1 MKYYLKLL
9 LFALALIVL
18 FTACKKEINTP
29 NNQNKSINDVLI
41 PDGFNWE
48 TYKDVQIDVKVEA
61 SHAVNAKSKISIF
74 IGNPDSGGDLMIT
87 GPASKD
93 KDFSNRLRI
102 PSYLQMVYI
111 QCEYPFGGRQIEE
124 VPVSGNAVG
133 YTFIETKSAPT
144 SQNYKETGEI
154 GPECND
160 CFQEISGSGSVTING
175 GNMYCVT
182 DEFTGS
188 LTFEGWNGGGT
199 LKVCGTANVSGT
211 FQLGPN
217 CHIIVTQD
225 GSLTM
230 NSPSSYGTT
239 ASVTVYENASLTING
254 EYTTNGA
261 FFANQGELLIIGNL
275 NIQNLA
281 NQFTNLGNVTVNGSV
296 QVNNELFN
304 NSGTLTI
311 NDGNFTSNSG
321 CATTNSGTFDVNDG
335 YVNITGGTFDNTGI
349 MTVDGDNFRL
359 NTSTI
364 FTNSGDITFT
374 STGNKFEVNTSTLN
388 NHGFVTVNGSLYF
401 NASAVVLNSCGMS
414 CTSVLEINS
423 SNFVNNTGYLK
434 GAQEIKINT
443 NSGQINLNDGSM
455 ISTQNFTYNQGSI
468 VGSGSLSTIKV
479 SGTFSFYQST
489 TYVNGSIEAVCD
501 DYNYVQGNQASHFIN
516 GATAVGLN
524 EGSNYIAVSGC
535 NPEGFGAPQFTD
547 SDGDGVPDD
556 QDDYPADFYR
566 AFNSYFPSETTHACL
581 VFEDLWPH
589 KGDYD
594 FNDLVVDVWG
604 TEVTNAN
611 DDLVEIFINFDVK
624 AVGASYVNG
633 FGWQYSSLV
642 PTDIQSV
649 TGGVLHPGGV
659 VLNNLNGTEAGQDSA
674 VIVVVENVEDVLNRV
689 GGSMYNTLE
698 NGFVGV
704 SDEVNVYIYFGEQ
717 TPIDRSLIQN
727 GDAYN
732 IFLIQNQV
740 RTVEVHLPGR
750 VPTDKMNMSLFG
762 TGQDASGVNGP
773 AYYYKTINGL
783 PWALLLMES
792 FDHPIEKIEIS
803 QAYLHFVE
811 WAESGGSTYTDW
823 YYNTAPGYRD
833 VTKIWGAD

>member
-1 MKYYLKLL
+1 MKYLKLL

-18 FTACKKEINTP
+18 FTACKKEISSPDNP
-29 NNQNKSINDVLI
+29 SKSINDILV

-48 TYKDVQIDVKVEA
+48 TYRDVQIDIKVEA
-61 SHAVNAKSKISIF
+61 THAVNAKSKISVF
-74 IGNPDSGGDLMIT
+74 RGDPFNGGDLMIT

-93 KDFSNRLRI
+93 QDFSSKMRI
-102 PSYLQMVYI
+102 PSYLQELFI
-111 QCEYPFGGRQIEE
+111 QCEFPFGGKQ
-124 VPVSGNAVG
+124 VTQVLVSGNEVS
-133 YTFIETKSAPT
+133 YTFSETKAEPVT
-144 SQNYKETGEI
+144 QNSKSTGEI

-160 CFQEISGSGSVTING
+160 CFQVISGSGSVTING
-175 GNMYCVT
+175 GNIFCVT
-182 DEFTGS
+182 DNFTGS

-225 GSLTM
+225 GSLTI
-230 NSPSSYGTT
+230 NPPSSYGTT
-239 ASVTVYENASLTING
+239 ASITVYENASLTISG
-254 EYTTNGA
+254 AYTTNGA
-261 FFANQGELLIIGNL
+261 FFANQGDLVINGNLSVQNLTNQFINMGELLI
-275 NIQNLA
+275 
-281 NQFTNLGNVTVNGSV
+281 NGSV

-311 NDGNFTSNSG
+311 NNGNFTSNSG
-321 CATTNSGTFDVNDG
+321 CAMTNSGIFDVNTG
-335 YVNITGGTFDNTGI
+335 YVNISGGTFDNTGT
-349 MTVDGDNFRL
+349 MTVDGDYFRL

-374 STGNKFEVNTSTLN
+374 STGNRFEVNTSTLN
-388 NHGFVTVNGSLYF
+388 NHGFITVNGSMYF

-414 CTSVLEINS
+414 CTNVLEINS

-434 GAQEIKINT
+434 GAQEFKMNT
-443 NSGQINLNDGSM
+443 STGQLNLNDGSM

-468 VGSGSLSTIKV
+468 VGSGSLNTIKV
-479 SGTFSFYQST
+479 TGTFSFYLAT
-489 TYVNGSIEAVCD
+489 TYVDGLIEAVCD
-501 DYNYVQGNQASHFIN
+501 NYYFAQGNQSTHFIN
-516 GATAVGLN
+516 GATAVGLIQ
-524 EGSNYIAVSGC
+524 GSNYIPVSGC
-535 NPEGFGAPQFTD
+535 NPEGFGAPQFID

-556 QDDYPADFYR
+556 QDDYPGDFYR

-581 VFEDLWPH
+581 VFEDLWPN

-604 TEVTNAN
+604 TEVTNSN
-611 DDLVEIFINFDVK
+611 NELVEIFINFDVK
-624 AVGASYVNG
+624 AVGASFVNG

-642 PTDIQSV
+642 PADITSV
-649 TGGVLHPGGV
+649 TGAVLRPGGIV
-659 VLNNLNGTEAGQDSA
+659 QTNANGTESGQDSA
-674 VIVVVENVEDVLNRV
+674 VIVVVENVEDVINRV

-698 NGFVGV
+698 NGLVGV

-732 IFLIQNQV
+732 IFLIQNQD

-750 VPTDKMNMSLFG
+750 VPTDKMNMSLMG
-762 TGQDASGVNGP
+762 TGQDASGMYGP
-773 AYYYKTINGL
+773 SYYYKTANKL

-792 FDHPIEKIEIS
+792 FEYPIEKIEIT

-811 WAESGGSTYTDW
+811 WAESGGSDYPDW
-823 YYNTAPGYRD
+823 FSNKATGYRN
-833 VTKIWGAD
+833 VTKIWDAD